1 MLFDTMQPL
10 KIKKM
15 KSLLLLIFM
24 AYAASLAYSQND
36 QKTADPDSVLVKS
49 RVEFY
54 MFDGP
59 YGDKERLKEPAIKF
73 ILTVKNKGTKPI
85 PDLQVS
91 NRSEY
96 VNFIID
102 GNNNNPVSMY
112 NGMEAMGRHLLAKNA
127 SDEYI
132 WWIFEKDA
140 YGKVFTVQWQYM
152 NLFSK
157 KLKVN
162 MATKSVEEVK

>member
-1 MLFDTMQPL
+1 
-10 KIKKM
+10 M
-15 KSLLLLIFM
+15 KPLLLLIFV
-24 AYAASLAYSQND
+24 ACAASLAYSQND

-96 VNFIID
+96 VNFLLMAKTTIRFLCITD
-102 GNNNNPVSMY
+102 WKRWARTCLQRMHRTNTSGGFLRRMRMEKYSRCNGN
-112 NGMEAMGRHLLAKNA
+112 
-127 SDEYI
+127 
-132 WWIFEKDA
+132 
-140 YGKVFTVQWQYM
+140 T
-152 NLFSK
+152 
-157 KLKVN
+157 
-162 MATKSVEEVK
+162 